1 LLAKNLLNF
10 KSFRAHTHCFG
21 PEKAR
26 WASAHFLFAQPN
38 RYMGAIA
45 GVVEPA
51 VAGLGFE
58 LVDTQVS
65 SRGRMVRVFIDK
77 PGGVSVEDCA
87 DVSHHLTRVF
97 AVEGIDFDRL
107 EVSSPG
113 LDRPLRKS
121 ADFARFVGQRVDVR
135 MRTPDASGR
144 RRFVGTLQGTAGE
157 VVTIVVDGQTVELSL
172 AGMERARLVPD
183 L

>member
-1 LLAKNLLNF
+1 
-10 KSFRAHTHCFG
+10 
-21 PEKAR
+21 
-26 WASAHFLFAQPN
+26 
-38 RYMGAIA
+38 MGAIT

-51 VAGLGFE
+51 VTGLGFE

-77 PGGVSVEDCA
+77 PGGVSVDDCA
-87 DVSHHLTRVF
+87 DVSQHLTRVF

-113 LDRPLRKS
+113 LDRPLRKIE
-121 ADFARFVGQRVDVR
+121 DFARFAGQRVDVR
-135 MRTPDASGR
+135 MRAPDAGGR
-144 RRFVGTLQGTAGE
+144 RRFVGTLQGAAGS
-157 VVTIVVDGQTVELSL
+157 VVTVVVDGQAVELDL

>member
-1 LLAKNLLNF
+1 MRLA
-10 KSFRAHTHCFG
+10 
-21 PEKAR
+21 KAR

-51 VAGLGFE
+51 VTGLGFE

-77 PGGVSVEDCA
+77 PGGVSVDDCA

-113 LDRPLRKS
+113 LDRPLRKA
-121 ADFARFVGQRVDVR
+121 ADFARFAGQRVDVR
-135 MRTPDASGR
+135 MRVADASGR
-144 RRFVGTLQGTAGE
+144 RRFVGTLRGIMGE
-157 VVTIVVDGQTVELSL
+157 VATVVVDGQAVELSL